1 MERYLITQSLLSS
14 WAYSFNA
21 AEGYEEE
28 AKADFLRTLHR
39 EKSEPNENML
49 NGLEF
54 ESLCYK
60 IAEEMFQPKWKAE
73 LGKCNPKTGEVQGRN
88 VYPKFYEGAC
98 KVAPIIK
105 GAPVQVKVARELQV
119 GDMTFL
125 VYGILDALKAGTIY
139 DIKFLNSSMGSS
151 ELAGKYLESPQHPF
165 YFYLVPE
172 AFEFQYL
179 VSDGKDLYIEKYSR
193 EDSRQASD
201 CIAEFISS
209 ITQLGLLDI
218 YKEHWNANNE
228 G

>member
-21 AEGYEEE
+21 AEGFEEE

-49 NGLEF
+49 NGIEF
-54 ESLCYK
+54 ENEVYMAAASVPRPPHKKWEEGIVK
-60 IAEEMFQPKWKAE
+60 I
-73 LGKCNPKTGEVQGRN
+73 
-88 VYPKFYEGAC
+88 
-98 KVAPIIK
+98 APIIQ

-218 YKEHWNANNE
+218 YKEHWKANNE

>member
-1 MERYLITQSLLSS
+1 MERYLITQTLLSS

-28 AKADFLRTLHR
+28 AKEDFLRTLRR
-39 EKSEPNENML
+39 EKREPNENMK
-49 NGLEF
+49 NGIEF
-54 ESLCYK
+54 EDEVYMAAFFPRPPHK
-60 IAEEMFQPKWKAE
+60 KWEE
-73 LGKCNPKTGEVQGRN
+73 GIT
-88 VYPKFYEGAC
+88 
-98 KVAPIIK
+98 KVASIIE

-139 DIKFLNSSMGSS
+139 DVKFLNSSIGSN
-151 ELAGKYLESPQHPF
+151 ELAGKYLESPQHPA

-193 EDSRQASD
+193 EESRHISEF
-201 CIAEFISS
+201 IAEFINS

-218 YKEHWNANNE
+218 YKEHWKAE
-228 G
+228 EQ

>member
-28 AKADFLRTLHR
+28 ANADFIRTLHR

-49 NGLEF
+49 NGIEF
-54 ESLCYK
+54 ENEVYIAAANASRSPHKKWEEGISK
-60 IAEEMFQPKWKAE
+60 I
-73 LGKCNPKTGEVQGRN
+73 
-88 VYPKFYEGAC
+88 
-98 KVAPIIK
+98 APIIK
-105 GAPVQVKVARELQV
+105 GAPVQVKIARELQV
-119 GDMTFL
+119 GNMTFL

-218 YKEHWNANNE
+218 YKEHWKANNE